1 MVEPYRPLS
10 DLTSE
15 ELHQRASEYRRM
27 AQTARGEAIV
37 SSLNTLAIRF
47 AVLAAKREIE
57 EEVMRCPSRPEGIS

>member
-1 MVEPYRPLS
+1 MAVHYRPLS

-27 AQTARGEAIV
+27 AQTARGETIV

-47 AVLAAKREIE
+47 AVLAAEREIE
-57 EEVMRCPSRPEGIS
+57 EEVMRRPSRPEGIS